1 MHEQTNG
8 LWCASLAQVSST
20 AHQLSFKCERC
31 VPGNPDAKKNL
42 NRNAPHSNMKS
53 KEQKIFDSPR

>member
-31 VPGNPDAKKNL
+31 EPGNPDAKRKPQPY
-42 NRNAPHSNMKS
+42 ASSQQYEK
-53 KEQKIFDSPR
+53 

>member
-20 AHQLSFKCERC
+20 AHQLSFKCET
-31 VPGNPDAKKNL
+31 PMPKKKPQPY
-42 NRNAPHSNMKS
+42 ASSQQYEK
-53 KEQKIFDSPR
+53 